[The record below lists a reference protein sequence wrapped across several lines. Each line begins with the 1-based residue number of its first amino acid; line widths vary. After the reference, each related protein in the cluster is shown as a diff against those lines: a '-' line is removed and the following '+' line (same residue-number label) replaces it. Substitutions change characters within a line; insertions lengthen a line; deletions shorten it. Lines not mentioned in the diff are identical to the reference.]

1 MEPIITEAL
10 RYLGASPANA
20 ALRADLSALAE
31 ELQRRITPRF
41 TWALTE
47 TAALALPGRSARV
60 MLTDCPTSA
69 VLVCT
74 LGAEFDLWMRQLQH
88 RDMARAVMLDALG
101 SAYVESS
108 CDTAEKAIQARFP
121 HKYLTDRFSPGY
133 GDLPLSVQPTLLDL
147 AGASRIGVA
156 VTPSLLMTPQKS
168 VSAII
173 GLADSPQPAR
183 IRGCAYCSMNKT
195 CQYRNKGI
203 TCHV

>member
-10 RYLGASPANA
+10 RYLGASPADA

-47 TAALALPGRSARV
+47 TAALALPGHSAHV
-60 MLTDCPTSA
+60 MLADCPTVA

-88 RDMARAVMLDALG
+88 RDMAHAVMLDALG
-101 SAYVESS
+101 SAYVESG

-121 HKYLTDRFSPGY
+121 HQYLTDRFSPGY
-133 GDLPLSVQPTLLDL
+133 GDLPLNVQPALLDL
-147 AGASRIGVA
+147 TGASRIGVA

-168 VSAII
+168 VSAIV
-173 GLADSPQPAR
+173 GLAATPQPAR

>member
-20 ALRADLSALAE
+20 ALRADLSVLAE
-31 ELQRRITPRF
+31 ELQRRITPRY

-60 MLTDCPTSA
+60 MLAECPTAA

-88 RDMARAVMLDALG
+88 RDMARVVMLDALG
-101 SAYVESS
+101 SAYVESG
-108 CDTAEKAIQARFP
+108 CDTAEKAIP
-121 HKYLTDRFSPGY
+121 SY
-133 GDLPLSVQPTLLDL
+133 GDLPLSVQPALLDL

-183 IRGCAYCSMNKT
+183 IRGCTYCSMNKT

-203 TCHV
+203 ICHV